1 MGTILPSRLRS
12 PFEHT
17 GEAKVALFPRLPL
30 LAKGSC
36 LPQQT
41 EGLPLRGTLWA
52 FFAPECPFGAFRCS
66 AWLFQFRQ
74 RTALSELK
82 RSCFRFASLTL
93 RCRTEPALRAA
104 PVFRSAYFPIPHR
117 PTFGA
122 PVFRSAY
129 SASRNAR
136 ASAAFAASIQPYL
149 CSKTLGLQPL
159 RSPSGGRGE
168 LRSPLHP
175 PLPPPLFIGRFAAF
189 DRQIPKEDVFIP
201 PNAAI
206 AQLSLAHSAAFC
218 YSFLN
223 NRTRCGK
230 RRLLP

>member
-30 LAKGSC
+30 LAEGSC

-41 EGLPLRGTLWA
+41 EGLPLRGI
-52 FFAPECPFGAFRCS
+52 
-66 AWLFQFRQ
+66 
-74 RTALSELK
+74 
-82 RSCFRFASLTL
+82 
-93 RCRTEPALRAA
+93 

-136 ASAAFAASIQPYL
+136 ASAAFAASIKPYYGL
-149 CSKTLGLQPL
+149 CSKTLDLQV
-159 RSPSGGRGE
+159 RSA
-168 LRSPLHP
+168 HP
-175 PLPPPLFIGRFAAF
+175 PNCTRPAAALNPCTIQDRVSPPP
-189 DRQIPKEDVFIP
+189 K
-201 PNAAI
+201 
-206 AQLSLAHSAAFC
+206 
-218 YSFLN
+218 
-223 NRTRCGK
+223 RCREA
-230 RRLLP
+230 RRLPDSRGGKGRVKLSPTCTRPAAALNPCTK

>member
-1 MGTILPSRLRS
+1 MQTAVPAGTAVFRGKRKRTDSRFAAFGGRGELRS
-12 PFEHT
+12 PFS
-17 GEAKVALFPRLPL
+17 APK
-30 LAKGSC
+30 C
-36 LPQQT
+36 
-41 EGLPLRGTLWA
+41 PLRDI
-52 FFAPECPFGAFRCS
+52 
-66 AWLFQFRQ
+66 
-74 RTALSELK
+74 
-82 RSCFRFASLTL
+82 
-93 RCRTEPALRAA
+93 
-104 PVFRSAYFPIPHR
+104 PVFRMAYFPIPHR

-136 ASAAFAASIQPYL
+136 ASAAFAASIKPYL
-149 CSKTLGLQPL
+149 CSKTLDLQPL

-201 PNAAI
+201 PNAAF